1 MENLWEIIVKGSSDC
16 LTGTEQYMQQ
26 KEYLYGA
33 QSMLDQSIGGI
44 INDFYDEDF
53 DCDSECSPMI
63 RKSSERNNSAGG

>member
-1 MENLWEIIVKGSSDC
+1 MQNIWEIIVKGSNDC

-53 DCDSECSPMI
+53 DCDSEYSPMI
-63 RKSSERNNSAGG
+63 RLDSVRNSSAGG